1 MEVKNGHV
9 FRKSVLLA
17 EFLGTAGISLAVN
30 MSHDGNVN
38 IPLVIY
44 FMIMLT
50 GGISGGHLNP
60 AITLG
65 VYIAQKELNK
75 NGCYAMGIVLA
86 QVLGALAALPVGYM
100 LRVSYADEHG
110 HEMLEP
116 GINSFAPPI
125 LVNTD
130 GKPAYGQV
138 MLAEV
143 IGGFF
148 VIMAVLY
155 AKREIGNG
163 GDPALWVGLIGIAFY
178 VSSDLFKGVSGGFIN
193 PATALAQNIWQ
204 NITVKLDPNHEWAMW
219 TFEYTICY
227 LLGPLIGGFVGGT
240 VYNFT

>member
-1 MEVKNGHV
+1 
-9 FRKSVLLA
+9 
-17 EFLGTAGISLAVN
+17 
-30 MSHDGNVN
+30 
-38 IPLVIY
+38 
-44 FMIMLT
+44 
-50 GGISGGHLNP
+50 
-60 AITLG
+60 
-65 VYIAQKELNK
+65 
-75 NGCYAMGIVLA
+75 
-86 QVLGALAALPVGYM
+86 M
-100 LRVSYADEHG
+100 LRVSFMDEAG
-110 HEMLEP
+110 HENLVP

-125 LVNTD
+125 LVATD

-163 GDPALWVGLIGIAFY
+163 ADPALWVATIGIAFY
-178 VSSDLFKGVSGGFIN
+178 VSSDIFRDISGGFIN

-240 VYNFT
+240 VFNYVTETMENMEDFGDEDEVDPDQMEKDLLKRKMTGDTQQSQVSE

>member
-1 MEVKNGHV
+1 
-9 FRKSVLLA
+9 
-17 EFLGTAGISLAVN
+17 
-30 MSHDGNVN
+30 
-38 IPLVIY
+38 
-44 FMIMLT
+44 
-50 GGISGGHLNP
+50 
-60 AITLG
+60 
-65 VYIAQKELNK
+65 
-75 NGCYAMGIVLA
+75 MGIVLA

-116 GINSFAPPI
+116 GVNSFAPPI

-143 IGGFF
+143 IGGFL
-148 VIMAVLY
+148 VIMSVLY

-163 GDPALWVGLIGIAFY
+163 GDPALWVALIGIAFY
-178 VSSDLFKGVSGGFIN
+178 ISTDLFKGVSGGFVN